1 MSGPRSR
8 AHSARFP
15 RRDPAPTVA
24 PPSGLGGR
32 RRPASS
38 ASRAPV
44 PPRRLGHL
52 LAASGPFGTAAL
64 GLLAGWRPLI
74 VFWAC
79 ALSALAAGGA
89 VLHRLGPP
97 PDTRAEPHARGPIP
111 VRAPPDASAPA
122 PPVVPPPVM
131 PLSVAPPSVAPPSVA
146 PPPEAGATTA
156 EAPPGRPAPDAR
168 AVGGIARE
176 GGGAD
181 AADRAGGPP
190 EVRPLLVLHPPKSD
204 AGKPAVQQL
213 AARVGID
220 DDRVVTEPV
229 AETPARAII
238 RFYVAADHAL
248 ARRLGRELEQLGYAW
263 QIENFSARPPPG
275 RQAVEVWLPKR

>member
-8 AHSARFP
+8 AYSARAP

-24 PPSGLGGR
+24 PPSGFGAR
-32 RRPASS
+32 RRPS
-38 ASRAPV
+38 ASRARAL
-44 PPRRLGHL
+44 PRRLGRL

-64 GLLAGWRPLI
+64 GLLSGWRPLV

-79 ALSALAAGGA
+79 VLSALAAGGA
-89 VLHRLGPP
+89 VLQRLGPP
-97 PDTRAEPHARGPIP
+97 PDVRAEPHARGPTP
-111 VRAPPDASAPA
+111 MRAPPDAPTFVPAPA
-122 PPVVPPPVM
+122 PPV
-131 PLSVAPPSVAPPSVA
+131 APPSDARA
-146 PPPEAGATTA
+146 AA
-156 EAPPGRPAPDAR
+156 ESPPGRPAPDAR
-168 AVGGIARE
+168 VGAEIARG

-181 AADRAGGPP
+181 AADRAGTPP
-190 EVRPLLVLHPPKSD
+190 EARPLLVLHPPKSD
-204 AGKPAVQQL
+204 TGKLAVQQL
-213 AARVGID
+213 AARAGID

-229 AETPARAII
+229 AEAPARAII
-238 RFYVAADHAL
+238 RFYAATDHAL

>member
-24 PPSGLGGR
+24 PPSGLGAR

-38 ASRAPV
+38 ASRAPM
-44 PPRRLGHL
+44 PPRRLGRL

-79 ALSALAAGGA
+79 TLSALAAGGA
-89 VLHRLGPP
+89 VLQRLGPP

-111 VRAPPDASAPA
+111 IRAPPDASAPA
-122 PPVVPPPVM
+122 PPVVPPPD
-131 PLSVAPPSVAPPSVA
+131 
-146 PPPEAGATTA
+146 AGAATAA

-168 AVGGIARE
+168 AVGEIARE
-176 GGGAD
+176 GGGAE
-181 AADRAGGPP
+181 AAERAGVPP
-190 EVRPLLVLHPPKSD
+190 EARPLLVLHPPRSD
-204 AGKPAVQQL
+204 TGKLAVQQL
-213 AARVGID
+213 AARVGLD
-220 DDRVVTEPV
+220 EDRVVTEPV

-238 RFYVAADHAL
+238 RFYAAADHAL